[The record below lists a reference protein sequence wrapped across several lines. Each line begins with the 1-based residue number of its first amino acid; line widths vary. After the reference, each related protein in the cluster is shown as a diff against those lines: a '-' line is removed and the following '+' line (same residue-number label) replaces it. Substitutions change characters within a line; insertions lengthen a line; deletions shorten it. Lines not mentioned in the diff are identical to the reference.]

1 MYLKNMKKKK
11 SSNKEVEVEVVDFA
25 TKYAK
30 MVQYEQN
37 RMKTSIPS
45 PSKGEVRVPPYM
57 RQQRQ
62 RQPQRSANVNMNM
75 GYGVAGASGS
85 ASASASGFTHGL
97 GVGSGSLE
105 LRDLRKEVETLGAS
119 GLDRKSAK
127 EWQGRNL
134 VRNLGYT
141 KLDKKPKMSAKIGLG
156 IRKKKIERE
165 VKARELARETGMLV
179 RPPKKG
185 KGKSA
190 RFQNS
195 NKKKGGFSA
204 RGKKTS
210 KIRPSKK

>member
-1 MYLKNMKKKK
+1 MKKKK

-37 RMKTSIPS
+37 RTKTSIPS

-62 RQPQRSANVNMNM
+62 RQPQRSAHMNMNM
-75 GYGVAGASGS
+75 NTGYGVAGASGS
-85 ASASASGFTHGL
+85 GSGSASASGFTHGL